1 MIQLNPRKIAKVGF
15 INSGV
20 NKITCVSCN
29 VSVTLRDHLNFCGD
43 EVTALKW
50 YNKIKKAHINDCL
63 FKDASQHKFPVTE
76 FGLKELDSLKFNIMS
91 RKIVYLKGQ

>member
-1 MIQLNPRKIAKVGF
+1 MAKIGF

-29 VSVTLRDHLNFCGD
+29 LSVNLKTHLNFCGD
-43 EVTALKW
+43 EITALKW
-50 YNKIKKAHINDCL
+50 YNKIHQVHLPHCP
-63 FKDASQHKFPVTE
+63 FKDSTQHKFTVTE
-76 FGLKELDSLKFNIMS
+76 FAVKDLDPSKFNIMS